1 MEFKQLSTKTL
12 FNDIRFWILLFLIVR
27 LVGITNPP
35 IETGH
40 GWRQSFTCMVARN
53 LLEKDPDIFYPRTD
67 LCGSNSDIIASE
79 FPLFNYLI
87 YLVAKVFG
95 YQHWY
100 GRLINLLFS
109 SAGIYAFYLLAKK
122 YFGERV
128 AFFSGII
135 FLTSAWFSFSRK
147 IMPDTFSVALVLMG
161 LYFLSRFI
169 DKNKTVD
176 ILLFILLSALGGL
189 SKIPSTIIL
198 SLAIIPVLKTS
209 LGKKK
214 RVIILTALL
223 SAIFVIGF
231 WYFYWEP
238 YLLQTYKNQLY
249 FPRSLW
255 QGLNELIANSYWTF
269 DKFIFVALHSF
280 VALGFFIFG
289 CYQAIKQRNQMI
301 LLVFCITLPV
311 QFFFML
317 KAGFVFSTH
326 DYYILSYVPI
336 MALIAGFGLASVKW
350 VNIAWVFALFIML
363 EGIANQQH
371 DFRIKKSNLYLLD
384 LEKVSDKISSRN
396 DKIAI
401 TGGLNPQ
408 GLYFAHRKGWGITN
422 EDLCNQAFILNLK
435 KEGCKYLFVNRH
447 DSDLILMYQL
457 VFKNYN
463 FCIYRL

>member
-1 MEFKQLSTKTL
+1 MAFKKLLTKTL
-12 FNDIRFWILLFLIVR
+12 FIDIRFWILLFIVVR

-67 LCGSNSDIIASE
+67 LCGSNSDIIACE

-87 YLVAKVFG
+87 YLVAKIFG

-109 SAGIYAFYLLAKK
+109 SAGIYAFYLLAKR

-128 AFFSGII
+128 AFFAGIV

-147 IMPDTFSVALVLMG
+147 IMPDTFSVALVLIG

-169 DKNKTVD
+169 DKDKTGN
-176 ILLFILLSALGGL
+176 ILLFFLFSALGGL

-198 SLAIIPVLKTS
+198 SLAIIPVVYIS

-223 SAIFVIGF
+223 SEIFIIGL

-249 FPRSLW
+249 FPRGLW
-255 QGLNELIANSYWTF
+255 QGLNEIIDNGYWTF

-280 VALGFFIFG
+280 VALVFFIFG
-289 CYQAIKQRNQMI
+289 CYQAIKQRNRLI
-301 LLVFCITLPV
+301 LLIFCITLPI

-326 DYYILSYVPI
+326 DYYILSYVPV

-350 VNIAWVFALFIML
+350 INIAGVFALLIML

-371 DFRIKKSNLYLLD
+371 DFRIKKSNLYLLE
-384 LEKVSDKISSRN
+384 LEKVSDKVCSRN

-422 EDLCNQAFILNLK
+422 EDLSNPAFILNLK
-435 KEGCKYLFVNRH
+435 MEGCKFLFVNRR
-447 DSDLILMYQL
+447 DSDKVFMYQL
-457 VFKNYN
+457 VFKNDD
-463 FCIYRL
+463 FIIYRL